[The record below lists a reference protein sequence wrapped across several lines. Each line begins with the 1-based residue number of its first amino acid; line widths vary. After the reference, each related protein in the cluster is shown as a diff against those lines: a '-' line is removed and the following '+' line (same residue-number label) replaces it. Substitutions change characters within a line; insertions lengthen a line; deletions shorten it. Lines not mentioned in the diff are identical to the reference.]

1 MALKSNNTAI
11 AVKIQ
16 SARDVFDEPN
26 DTTDLLRFSNC
37 RLQIDGVTIAND
49 EYTGSPFKNADDI
62 AGKRVTLS
70 FNVKMRPPSSLPAL
84 DAFVP
89 GRLLQA
95 AKFTEVRTATAI
107 PASAEAL
114 GVGSDATHAVLGSS
128 ASTTNDIYKGFP
140 LILSDNGST
149 YKERLTAIRD
159 YVGST
164 KTAELME
171 ELGAAP
177 AANYQIPTFIG
188 YFRDVTSADPEILS
202 LILWMGGYRLDL
214 VNCGVTGFRWVIPT
228 STKQQAAY
236 PEFEFTLDCT
246 IDGSSDEATPSIPA
260 GGAVPL
266 LKDAD
271 VWLNQQRV
279 GTSTVSIELG
289 LEAEY
294 PPNANQPDGTDA
306 PEIAGGTATGSLTM
320 QKYLKATLD
329 TLSLA
334 DAQAYHP
341 FFMQWGNG
349 AWNTVQITIPDARL
363 NFPNPDLSGGTIME
377 NLGLFIDVLDR
388 NLGIVFPGS

>member
-11 AVKIQ
+11 ALKIQ
-16 SARDVFDEPN
+16 ASRDVFDEPN

-62 AGKRVTLS
+62 AGKRVTLT
-70 FNVKMRPPSSLPAL
+70 FNVKMRPPTSLPAAN
-84 DAFVP
+84 AFVP
-89 GRLLQA
+89 GRLLQS

-107 PASAEAL
+107 PASPEAL
-114 GVGSDATHAVLGSS
+114 GLGSDTTHAKLGSS
-128 ASTTNDIYKGFP
+128 ASTTDDIYRGFP
-140 LILSDNGST
+140 LILSDNGSS

-164 KTAELME
+164 KMAELME
-171 ELGAAP
+171 ELGSTP
-177 AANYQIPTFIG
+177 AANWQIPTFIG
-188 YFRDVTSADPEILS
+188 YYRDVTSADPAILS
-202 LILWMGGYRLDL
+202 LVLWMGGVRYDL
-214 VNCGVTGFRWVIPT
+214 VNCGVTGLRWVLPT

-246 IDGSSDEATPSIPA
+246 IDATSDEATPSIPA
-260 GGAVPL
+260 AGAVPL
-266 LKDAD
+266 IKDAD
-271 VWLNQQRV
+271 VILANKAV
-279 GTSTVSIELG
+279 GTSTVTIELG
-289 LEAEY
+289 LQADY

-306 PEIAGGTATGSLTM
+306 PEIAGGTATASLTM
-320 QKYLKATLD
+320 QKYLKADLD
-329 TLSLA
+329 TLAMA

-341 FFMQWGNG
+341 FFMQWGAS
-349 AWNTVQITIPDARL
+349 AWHTVQIIVPDARL

-377 NLGLFIDVLDR
+377 NAGLFIDVLDR